1 MKVEA
6 RPYDSLVFKFKKPP
20 LSGNAINGLG
30 EPAKRPARLVF
41 HWSAGRKPHPWMPLD
56 MHFTMVSGIG
66 GPLFG
71 WGSFIHRLRMMWHL
85 RRALGPVAPTR
96 REVADTAAMAREIK
110 ALAKRLAGDCVVGIA
125 EIGPDA
131 VLEGGLV
138 PYKYAVCIG
147 VPMDR
152 EIMETAPAPSAGT
165 EVMRVY
171 RHGAKAAVRLADHI
185 RAMGWP
191 AKAFGETKTTDLLHI
206 PVALR
211 AGLGQLGKHGSM
223 ISREFGSNFR
233 LVAVATDLPLAVDAP
248 VDIGVEDLCAGCRR
262 CTLDC
267 PANAIADTK
276 QLVRGVEKWYVDF
289 DKCAPYFAETAGCAI
304 CIEVCPW
311 SETGRGFKLSD
322 MLLAKRG
329 TKSKAPARAAAA
341 GE

>member
-1 MKVEA
+1 MA
-6 RPYDSLVFKFKKPP
+6 
-20 LSGNAINGLG
+20 
-30 EPAKRPARLVF
+30 
-41 HWSAGRKPHPWMPLD
+41 LD
-56 MHFTMVSGIG
+56 LHFTMVSGIG

-71 WGSFIHRLRMMWHL
+71 WGSFVQRLRMIWAL
-85 RRALGPVAPTR
+85 RRALGPVAPER
-96 REVADTAAMAREIK
+96 KPVADPAAMAQEIK
-110 ALAKRLAGDCVVGIA
+110 ALARRLAGECIVGIA

-131 VLEGGLV
+131 VLEGGTV
-138 PYKYAVCIG
+138 PYKYAICIG
-147 VPMDR
+147 VPMNR
-152 EIMETAPAPSAGT
+152 AIMVEAPAPRAGT

-171 RHGAKAAVRLADHI
+171 RHGAKAAVALAERI

-206 PVALR
+206 PVALK
-211 AGLGQLGKHGSM
+211 AGIGQLGKHGSM

-233 LVAVATDLPLAVDAP
+233 LVAVATDLPLAADGP

-267 PANAIADTK
+267 PAGAISDK
-276 QLVRGVEKWYVDF
+276 KLLVRGVEKWYVDF

-322 MLLAKRG
+322 MLLAKRNG
-329 TKSKAPARAAAA
+329 RGKTAARAPAPAA
-341 GE
+341 